1 MDIKKIEDFLLSKV
15 TDNEKTITILHKWE
29 KEILFMMNK
38 KIKQKIIIEFLFE
51 NDKILKNRYNNEKRL
66 RTFQSLLSKFCNK
79 LNLKKEEINHV
90 KIEKNENKEEISS
103 SQNEE
108 PKKIDDNIVSKKKID
123 DNIDDNIDDK
133 DVGVRVNL
141 PDIENVNAGLIES
154 KNKNRIK

>member
-15 TDNEKTITILHKWE
+15 TDNEKTITILHKYE

-79 LNLKKEEINHV
+79 LNVRKEVINHVRKEEINL
-90 KIEKNENKEEISS
+90 KNEASKKSVKDKVFTDS
-103 SQNEE
+103 NETLNLKQE
-108 PKKIDDNIVSKKKID
+108 NIIPKKSESGIKID
-123 DNIDDNIDDK
+123 LPNVDD
-133 DVGVRVNL
+133 VAG
-141 PDIENVNAGLIES
+141 GLIES
-154 KNKNRIK
+154 KNKDKIK